1 MSRKITTKR
10 LYLEPMT
17 AADTEDWWAAI
28 WSDTEVTRFLP
39 PRRPVPRDH
48 MDRLVE
54 KAMSDVSIYV
64 LGADMKARGV
74 DESKIIDG
82 IKVIDYKGF
91 VDLAV
96 ENDKVNAWL

>member
-1 MSRKITTKR
+1 MSTLHTVNKSPFDRNSLETCLR
-10 LYLEPMT
+10 LAGKGNAVLLLEDGVYGAMKGSR
-17 AADTEDWWAAI
+17 A
-28 WSDTEVTRFLP
+28 SG
-39 PRRPVPRDH
+39 
-48 MDRLVE
+48 MVE
-54 KAMSDVSIYV
+54 KALSDVSIYV

-91 VDLAV
+91 VDLTV